1 MRNVLTIA
9 RKELGSYFASPIAYI
24 FLAIAAVIFG
34 FFFYSIVAMY
44 VSRALQ
50 VARFGG
56 MPPGMNINEMIFRP
70 LLMNV
75 AVTSLFLTPM
85 LTMRLYSEERKS
97 GTLELLLT
105 APVSDWEILLGKFL
119 GALTLYGGLILLVLL
134 YFGLL
139 FIYGNPNLK
148 PLLPGVLGLVFFGG
162 SLISLGMLFSTFTN
176 NQIIA
181 GSLTFGLFLLLWVL
195 NWTSVY
201 STGTVSQVL
210 SYLSVTTHLENFPK
224 GVLDLSDC
232 VYYLSLISLGLFLT
246 ARSMEA
252 SKGRP

>member
-1 MRNVLTIA
+1 MRNILTVA
-9 RKELGSYFASPIAYI
+9 RRELASYFTSPIAYI
-24 FLAIAAVIFG
+24 FLAIAAIIFG
-34 FFFYSIVAMY
+34 FFFYSIVAVF

-50 VARFGG
+50 ATRFGG
-56 MPPGMNINEMIFRP
+56 MPPAMNINEMIFRP

-85 LTMRLYSEERKS
+85 LTMRLYSEERKV

-105 APVSDWEILLGKFL
+105 SPVSDWDVLLGKFL
-119 GALTLYGGLILLVLL
+119 GALTLYGGLIFLVLI

-139 FIYGNPNLK
+139 FFYGNPNFK
-148 PLLPGVLGLVFFGG
+148 PLLPGVLGLLFFGG
-162 SLISLGMLFSTFTN
+162 SLISLGMLFSTFTS

-195 NWTSVY
+195 DWTSVY
-201 STGTVSQVL
+201 STGVTSQIL
-210 SYLSVTTHLENFPK
+210 SYLSVTTHLESFSK
-224 GVLDLSDC
+224 GVLDISDC

-246 ARSMEA
+246 ARSMEVI
-252 SKGRP
+252 KGRS